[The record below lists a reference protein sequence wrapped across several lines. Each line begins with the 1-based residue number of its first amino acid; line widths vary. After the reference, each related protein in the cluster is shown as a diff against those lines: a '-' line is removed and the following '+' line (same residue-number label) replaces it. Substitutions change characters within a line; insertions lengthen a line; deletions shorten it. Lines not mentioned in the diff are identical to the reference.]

1 MSDPITA
8 RIIGAA
14 EMDAVDIRRHSG
26 DRATTVVA
34 GVQCVRCGAFRRG
47 VSSYDGSEDGESP
60 AVAWSMSSLPPLSEA
75 EHAVLVAIAIVNAG
89 PCHCGRYPMGALI
102 DEAADHT
109 PSGKTR
115 LAVSS
120 ARAAE
125 AEARDEAAA
134 MRRERDALQKK
145 LNELTQ
151 D

>member
-1 MSDPITA
+1 MNHTLSA
-8 RIIGAA
+8 RIIGRAEADEVDVKFHAGGAA
-14 EMDAVDIRRHSG
+14 TSAVAAIMC
-26 DRATTVVA
+26 RA
-34 GVQCVRCGAFRRG
+34 CGEYRRG
-47 VSSYDGSEDGESP
+47 LASYDGREAAGVP
-60 AVAWSMSSLPPLSEA
+60 AWLPPVPPPSLTEA

-89 PCHCGRYPMGALI
+89 PCRCGRYPMGALL